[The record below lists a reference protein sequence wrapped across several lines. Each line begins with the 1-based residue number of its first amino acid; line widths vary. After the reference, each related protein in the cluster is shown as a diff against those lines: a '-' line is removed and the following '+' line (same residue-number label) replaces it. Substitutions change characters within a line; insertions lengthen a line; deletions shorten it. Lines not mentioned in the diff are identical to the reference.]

1 MVITTII
8 CKMIILSIFM
18 LVNYVN
24 YITTEMQVVNKIKI
38 ITASLI

>member
-1 MVITTII
+1 
-8 CKMIILSIFM
+8 MIILSIFM